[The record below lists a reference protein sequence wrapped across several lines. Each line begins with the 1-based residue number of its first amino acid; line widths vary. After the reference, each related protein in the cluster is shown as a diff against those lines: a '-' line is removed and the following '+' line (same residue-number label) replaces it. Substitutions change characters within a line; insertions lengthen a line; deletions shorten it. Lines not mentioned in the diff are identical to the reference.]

1 MSRPFRVIPGGEHTD
16 HSEETMQQPTI
27 EQHGDIVVHEVELPT
42 EQDAEVASEET
53 RTGPPVDLSPEP
65 EPPQVFATITGRA
78 VVERQ
83 PIVPAWARS
92 KQDLKTA
99 ARYTAEQAAYR
110 AAFQVSRAPLY
121 VGRALRWAPAGAG
134 KLFVKLWRWTWDLEA
149 SPARRKVLAEGDIA
163 AYERLIERRNRHVK
177 KRLPLAGCCLLAAAG
192 GSVTAWLTLPWW
204 AQLPLWGGALFGL
217 ARAGRP
223 VDKPITSPAVTVTRF
238 ERLTAEKVREA
249 LCSIGISGLKDPAK
263 ITFPMQIHRDGPGQL
278 ARVNLPIG
286 VEAVDVCEKRGKLSS
301 ALRLPVDQVWPT
313 AGPDHAGQLDLWV
326 GYQPAS
332 KMKPPRWSIAA
343 DGARTSV
350 FEPIEFGADQRHRS
364 ISAPLFA
371 RNWLIG
377 GMPGSGKSYA
387 ARALALGAALDP
399 FTEFKIAEYKGT
411 GDFTDFY
418 DAGLCSTYVCGVD
431 DEAIED
437 GEHIIAWALG
447 EAARRGKLIKKFRE
461 EGRAPEGKV
470 TPELAAAGVGLHP
483 VVIVL
488 DEVHELFGASKEAAA
503 AAERAIKR
511 GRALNL
517 IFILAT
523 QIPDKDSLPPGITR
537 CVNMRWCLAVQ
548 DHIANDMILGTGSY
562 KRGITGTSFRPEID
576 AGWGMV
582 TGLAAPT
589 AVRSQY
595 PDEKETKKILT
606 RAIQL
611 RGGRPTWDEETP
623 RVDVL
628 VDVVQVWPAGRD
640 RAQWQPLA
648 EALAKF
654 RPEAYSDLT
663 GESLS
668 ALLRGMGVSTLN
680 VKASGAVLK
689 GYLRAEVDAAVA
701 ARELSRG

>member
-1 MSRPFRVIPGGEHTD
+1 M
-16 HSEETMQQPTI
+16 EEPTNAT
-27 EQHGDIVVHEVELPT
+27 ERDAETGREVELPSET
-42 EQDAEVASEET
+42 DAEVAVEET
-53 RTGPPVDLSPEP
+53 LTGPPVDLPAEV
-65 EPPQVFATITGRA
+65 EPPKVFATITGRA
-78 VVERQ
+78 VVQRQ

-92 KQDLKTA
+92 KQDLKAA
-99 ARYTAEQAAYR
+99 ARYVAGQAGYR
-110 AAFQVSRAPLY
+110 VAFQASRTPMY
-121 VGRALRWAPAGAG
+121 VGRALRWAPVGGGRLIAKG
-134 KLFVKLWRWTWDLEA
+134 WRWTWDMETT
-149 SPARRKVLAEGDIA
+149 PARRNALASGNVDE
-163 AYERLIERRNRHVK
+163 YERLVARRKDNIK
-177 KRLPLAGCCLLAAAG
+177 SRLPLAGGALVATAG
-192 GSVTAWLTLPWW
+192 GGAAAWLTLPWW
-204 AQLPLWGGALFGL
+204 AQVPLWGGVLFGL

-223 VDKPITSPAVTVTRF
+223 VDKPLVGPSVQVTRY

-249 LCSIGISGLKDPAK
+249 LCAIGVAGLKDPKK
-263 ITFPMQIHRDGPGQL
+263 ITFPAQIHRDGPGQL
-278 ARVNLPIG
+278 ARCNLPIG

-301 ALRLPVDQVWPT
+301 ALRLPIDQVWPT

-326 GYQPAS
+326 GFQPAS
-332 KMKPPRWSIAA
+332 KMKPPKWSIAA

-350 FEPIEFGADQRHRS
+350 FEAADFGADQRQRAVA
-364 ISAPLFA
+364 APLFA

-387 ARALALGAALDP
+387 ARALALVAALDP
-399 FTEFKIAEYKGT
+399 YVEFKIAEYKGT

-431 DEAIED
+431 DEAIEE
-437 GEHIIAWALG
+437 GERIVDWALA
-447 EAARRGKLIKKFRE
+447 EAERRGKLIKKFRA

-470 TPELAAAGVGLHP
+470 TPDLAAAGVGLHP
-483 VVIVL
+483 VVVLL
-488 DEVHELFGASKEAAA
+488 DEVHELFGASKEAADK
-503 AAERAIKR
+503 AERAIKR
-511 GRALNL
+511 GRALGI

-595 PDEKETKKILT
+595 PDEKTTKKILG

-611 RGGRPTWDEETP
+611 RGGRPAWADDEEMP

-628 VDVVQVWPAGRD
+628 VDVMQVWPTGRD
-640 RAQWQPLA
+640 RAQWQQLA
-648 EALAKF
+648 DALARF
-654 RPEAYSDLT
+654 RPEAYDDLT
-663 GESLS
+663 GDSLS

-680 VKASGAVLK
+680 VKAAGAVLK
-689 GYLRAEVDAAVA
+689 GCLLAEVQAAA
-701 ARELSRG
+701 ERREVTRG

>member
-1 MSRPFRVIPGGEHTD
+1 
-16 HSEETMQQPTI
+16 
-27 EQHGDIVVHEVELPT
+27 
-42 EQDAEVASEET
+42 
-53 RTGPPVDLSPEP
+53 
-65 EPPQVFATITGRA
+65 
-78 VVERQ
+78 
-83 PIVPAWARS
+83 
-92 KQDLKTA
+92 
-99 ARYTAEQAAYR
+99 
-110 AAFQVSRAPLY
+110 
-121 VGRALRWAPAGAG
+121 
-134 KLFVKLWRWTWDLEA
+134 
-149 SPARRKVLAEGDIA
+149 
-163 AYERLIERRNRHVK
+163 
-177 KRLPLAGCCLLAAAG
+177 
-192 GSVTAWLTLPWW
+192 
-204 AQLPLWGGALFGL
+204 LFGL

-223 VDKPITSPAVTVTRF
+223 VDKPIVGPSVQVTRY
-238 ERLTAEKVREA
+238 ERLTADKVREA
-249 LCSIGISGLKDPAK
+249 LCSIGVAGLKDPKK
-263 ITFPMQIHRDGPGQL
+263 ITFPTQIHRDGPGQL
-278 ARVNLPIG
+278 ARCNLPIG

-301 ALRLPVDQVWPT
+301 ALRLPIDQVWPT

-332 KMKPPRWSIAA
+332 KMKPPRWSIAE

-350 FEPIEFGADQRHRS
+350 FEAADFGADQRQRAV
-364 ISAPLFA
+364 SAPLFA

-387 ARALALGAALDP
+387 GRALALTAALDP
-399 FTEFKIAEYKGT
+399 HVEFKIAEYKGT

-431 DEAIED
+431 DEAIEE
-437 GEHIIAWALG
+437 GERIIDWALS
-447 EAARRGKLIKKFRE
+447 EAERRGKLIKKFRA

-488 DEVHELFGASKEAAA
+488 DEVHELFGASKEAAEK
-503 AAERAIKR
+503 AERAIKR
-511 GRALNL
+511 GRALGI

-562 KRGITGTSFRPEID
+562 RRGITGTSFRPEID

-582 TGLAAPT
+582 TGLASPT

-595 PDEKETKKILT
+595 PDEKATKKILT

-611 RGGRPTWDEETP
+611 RGGRPAWADDEETP

-628 VDVVQVWPAGRD
+628 VDVMQVWPAGRD
-640 RAQWQPLA
+640 RAQWQQLA
-648 EALAKF
+648 EALARF
-654 RPEAYSDLT
+654 RPEAYDDVT
-663 GESLS
+663 GDSLS

-680 VKASGAVLK
+680 VKAAGAVLK
-689 GYLRAEVDAAVA
+689 GCLLAEVQAAA
-701 ARELSRG
+701 ERREVTRG